1 MSKEKIAQKTDE
13 LIEQHINLTSEKQ
26 IVRRIDNDYLE
37 IDGAKYKI
45 IENNRESID
54 LEALENRYTSF
65 FEKFH
70 YIVGDLSKDQLRL
83 KGFYKDDQKNVP
95 IDLKINT
102 VEDYLAE
109 YCSYGCSYFIIER
122 LDDIKNFQPYND
134 QDYSNKKNHRSKKSR
149 RSKKSKRSKRQRN
162 HKGKSNKE
170 SKQSSKPQ
178 FKKKEKKEPIRSNQK
193 TENVKTVKDH
203 RGKAKFKIKKRN
215 DEKPKDVSM

>member
-1 MSKEKIAQKTDE
+1 MSEETIDQKTDE
-13 LIEQHINLTSEKQ
+13 LIEQQINLTSEER

-37 IDGAKYKI
+37 IDGARYKI
-45 IENNRESID
+45 IEDNRESID
-54 LEALENRYTSF
+54 LEALENRYTPF

-83 KGFYKDDQKNVP
+83 KGFYKDDQKNIP

-122 LDDIKNFQPYND
+122 LDDIKNFHPYNE
-134 QDYSNKKNHRSKKSR
+134 QDYSNKKNRRSKKSH

-170 SKQSSKPQ
+170 SKRSSNPQ
-178 FKKKEKKEPIRSNQK
+178 FKKKEKRK
-193 TENVKTVKDH
+193 TTQSKPRNGNVKTVKDH
-203 RGKAKFKIKKRN
+203 NGKAKFKISKRN
-215 DEKPKDVSM
+215 D